1 MEGINV
7 LSAGTGFS
15 TWGLHKIFLKSPPVW
30 SIIFDQRGDAD
41 DDFEKT
47 EGLFLKEPGCL

>member
-30 SIIFDQRGDAD
+30 SIIFDQGGDAD

-47 EGLFLKEPGCL
+47 EGLF